1 MMEKKLN
8 KTNIT
13 SVEYSRVNQIVFN
26 LLKKILSSSDDNDIA
41 FTTNHPLL

>member
-8 KTNIT
+8 KANIT

-26 LLKKILSSSDDNDIA
+26 LLKKKLSSSDDDDIA